1 MAHTEK
7 CRGCMYENE
16 CSFINCR
23 KDEIKDEIKK
33 KREKENEILKYLGKL
48 KETADD
54 LYKYGCE
61 PEDLIIYRMRT
72 YIQGIEELCR

>member
-1 MAHTEK
+1 
-7 CRGCMYENE
+7 MYENE

-23 KDEIKDEIKK
+23 NDDAEKNRAKK
-33 KREKENEILKYLGKL
+33 NEILKYVGKL